1 MNAKIDRFFA
11 EHRPATPCLVV
22 DVSVVGDNYAAL
34 AQAMPSAKIYYAI
47 KANPAPE
54 VLRLLVG
61 LGSYFDT
68 ASVAEIDMV
77 LAAGATPDRISYG
90 NTIKKQVDITAARQR
105 GVALFAFDS
114 EEELDKIAAAAPGAR
129 VFCRIETSGE
139 GAEWPLSHK
148 FGCSHAAAR
157 RLLCRAVDLGVEPYG
172 ISFHVGSQQRYP
184 KQWDRA
190 IADTAALFADL
201 AAQGVKLRMINLGG
215 GFPARYRQEIPSPE
229 VYGAVIDESLRRHF
243 GNHIPEVLIEPGRG
257 LVGGA
262 GMIETEVVL
271 VTTRVNG
278 DSRRWVYLDIGKYG
292 GLLESIDE
300 AIQYPIIS
308 DREGPDGPVVL
319 AGPTCDSTD
328 VLYDKANYRLP
339 LSLRIGDRIR
349 IHSAGAYTTTYA
361 SIGFNG
367 FAPLAEY
374 YI

>member
-1 MNAKIDRFFA
+1 MNAKIDRFLA
-11 EHRPATPCLVV
+11 ERRPATPCLVV
-22 DVSVVGDNYAAL
+22 DVSMVGENYAAL
-34 AQAMPSAKIYYAI
+34 TQAMPEAKVYYAI

-61 LGSYFDT
+61 LGSCFDT

-77 LAAGATPDRISYG
+77 LAAGAGPERISYG
-90 NTIKKQVDITAARQR
+90 NTIKKQVDIAAAFKR
-105 GVALFAFDS
+105 GVTLFAFDS

-148 FGCSHAAAR
+148 FGCSHATAR
-157 RLLCRAVDLGVEPYG
+157 RLLGAAAGKGVVAYG
-172 ISFHVGSQQRYP
+172 VSFHVGSQQRYP
-184 KQWDRA
+184 AQWDRA
-190 IADTAALFADL
+190 IADTAALFAEL
-201 AAQGVKLRMINLGG
+201 AAEGVELRMINLGG
-215 GFPARYRQEIPSPE
+215 GFPARYRQEIPTPT
-229 VYGAVIDESLRRHF
+229 VYGVVIDESLRRHF
-243 GNHIPEVLIEPGRG
+243 GDRIPEVLIEPGRG

-271 VTTRVNG
+271 VTTRTNG

-308 DREGPDGPVVL
+308 DRTGPDGPVVL

-328 VLYDKANYRLP
+328 VLYDKAGYRLP
-339 LSLRIGDRIR
+339 LDLRIGDRIR

-361 SIGFNG
+361 SVGFNG